1 MVEEHFSPG
10 QFAYREDGNY
20 TGPLLAIQH
29 TIQKYLD
36 SPECRA
42 VRPYAMNSSKDFGS
56 VKHYLSAAILKKLPK
71 SLYYKSVCRLST
83 RQATDTDTKHF
94 YGERS
99 LRALVRL
106 ALVTLASLI
115 SF

>member
-1 MVEEHFSPG
+1 MVEEKFSPG

-42 VRPYAMNSSKDFGS
+42 VRLYAMNFSKAFDS
-56 VKHYLSAAILKKLPK
+56 VKHYLSATILKKLPK
-71 SLYYKSVCRLST
+71 IVKL
-83 RQATDTDTKHF
+83 
-94 YGERS
+94 
-99 LRALVRL
+99 
-106 ALVTLASLI
+106 
-115 SF
+115 